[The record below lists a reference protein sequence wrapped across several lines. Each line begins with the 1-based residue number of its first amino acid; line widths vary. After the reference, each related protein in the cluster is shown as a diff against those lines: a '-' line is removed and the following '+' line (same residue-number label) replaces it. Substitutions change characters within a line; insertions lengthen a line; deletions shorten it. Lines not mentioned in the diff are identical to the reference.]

1 VGSGFAKIGRIW
13 MQPGAKSDVARTFV
27 VPAKGVVSVMGEI
40 RKDPSAMNGRA
51 AAARILHNDRQIWPA
66 SGWAVI
72 PPDYAQ
78 KTPHRI
84 EKVAVAAGD
93 KIRFVLKHNGTNAA
107 DPVVWDP
114 IIVVVR

>member
-1 VGSGFAKIGRIW
+1 
-13 MQPGAKSDVARTFV
+13 M
-27 VPAKGVVSVMGEI
+27 
-40 RKDPSAMNGRA
+40 
-51 AAARILHNDRQIWPA
+51 
-66 SGWAVI
+66 I
-72 PPDYAQ
+72 PQDCDQ

-93 KIRFVLKHNGTNAA
+93 KIRFVLKHNGINAA